1 MDGAKPVQVLFT
13 PDEYETVLRNADQ
26 LGLPVDEFIRRAV
39 IVDAT
44 QPPCPADA
52 AQPPCP
58 TSGARRGSGVP
69 APVPP
74 IRRSPA
80 AGGTPALQRFLDT
93 LAAAVEPDADEQV
106 PPQPT
111 VRSCSGQ

>member
-13 PDEYETVLRNADQ
+13 PDEYEAVLRNADQ

-39 IVDAT
+39 TVDAT
-44 QPPCPADA
+44 EL
-52 AQPPCP
+52 PCP
-58 TSGARRGSGVP
+58 TTGARRGSGAP
-69 APVPP
+69 AAVPP
-74 IRRSPA
+74 IRRSQGP
-80 AGGTPALQRFLDT
+80 GGAPALQRFLDT
-93 LAAAVEPDADEQV
+93 LAATVDPDAEERV

>member
-13 PDEYETVLRNADQ
+13 PDEYEAVLRNADQ

-44 QPPCPADA
+44 QPPCPAA
-52 AQPPCP
+52 KA
-58 TSGARRGSGVP
+58 SRGSGAP
-69 APVPP
+69 AAVPP
-74 IRRSPA
+74 VRRSLGP
-80 AGGTPALQRFLDT
+80 GGAPALQRFLDT
-93 LAAAVEPDADEQV
+93 LATSAEPDPEERV